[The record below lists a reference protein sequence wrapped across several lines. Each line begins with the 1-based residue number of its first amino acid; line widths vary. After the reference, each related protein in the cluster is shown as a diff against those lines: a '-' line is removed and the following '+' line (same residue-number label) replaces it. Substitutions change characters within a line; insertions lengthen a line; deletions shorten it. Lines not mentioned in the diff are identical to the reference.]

1 VALLL
6 LLALLVLLPAAVAL
20 LFETSLVQRALARP
34 AFRIGAPIVYRQEEV
49 ALHPAPDAQDIRPA
63 ERGEH
68 YYYAIINYLRVA
80 EVLGDGR
87 IIAVAQNNKRWC
99 FWPNDS
105 ALRKAGLIERL
116 IYRLRFSEFLIGRK
130 SS

>member
-1 VALLL
+1 MTLLL
-6 LLALLVLLPAAVAL
+6 LLVFLLFLPATIALLS
-20 LFETSLVQRALARP
+20 ETSFVQHVFTRS

-49 ALHPAPDAQDIRPA
+49 GLRPALDAHDIRPA

-87 IIAVAQNNKRWC
+87 IIAVAPNNQRWC

-105 ALRKAGLIERL
+105 SLRKARLLERL
-116 IYRLRFSEFLIGRK
+116 VYRLRFPNS
-130 SS
+130 